1 MVNSETYVVV
11 LTGGI
16 ASGKTAVSDLFAQRG
31 VPVIDTDRI
40 AHEIVEPGRPALKRI
55 AEAFG
60 QEFLG
65 SDGRLDR
72 KKMRN
77 AIFSSPQQKNRLESI
92 LHPAIAS
99 EVDQLV
105 SQVEELWCILVV
117 PLLAATRLFSW
128 IDRVL
133 VVDVKESVQ
142 IERVMAR
149 DKISQKQAQ
158 SILDAQTS
166 RRQRLALADEILD
179 NSGSL
184 EELEAMV
191 DKLYQKYTAL
201 AQKHRQEA

>member
-1 MVNSETYVVV
+1 VANSETFVVV

-16 ASGKTAVSDLFAQRG
+16 ASGKTAVSDLFAEKG

-40 AHEIVEPGRPALKRI
+40 AHEIVEPGQPALKRI

-60 QEFLG
+60 QAFLG
-65 SDGRLDR
+65 ADGRLDR

-99 EVDQLV
+99 EVDQLIAQV
-105 SQVEELWCILVV
+105 SEPWCILVV
-117 PLLAATRLFSW
+117 PLLAETSLFKW

-133 VVDVKESVQ
+133 VVDVEESVQ
-142 IERVMAR
+142 IERVLAR
-149 DKISQKQAQ
+149 DKINQQQAQ
-158 SILDAQTS
+158 SIIAAQVD
-166 RRQRLALADEILD
+166 RRQRLTLANDILD

-184 EELEAMV
+184 AQLKVNV
-191 DKLYQKYTAL
+191 DKLFRKYTAL
-201 AQKHRQEA
+201 AQKHHKET